1 MLVLGIETSTPQSSV
16 TIGSEQGIIG
26 SCLVGRGA
34 SHGEFLLPAIDFV
47 MKQANLNYRNL
58 SAVAIGLGPGLY
70 TGMRVGIATGKTIA
84 QALSVPIIGVASLDL
99 LAFDVRYSSKLI
111 CPVLDAK
118 RSEVFFAFYRQVPG
132 GIARES
138 NYMVGSPEKLVGE
151 IESRGGD
158 VLLIGNGALLY
169 KSRLE
174 DAKKAEFGSIANAFP
189 RATSLVEL
197 ALPRLFREDFDR
209 LFDVEPFY
217 MRRSDAEI
225 NWGKRSSSERSRP
238 TA

>member
-1 MLVLGIETSTPQSSV
+1 MLVLGIETSTPQASV

-26 SCLVGRGA
+26 SCLVSRGA
-34 SHGEFLLPAIDFV
+34 SHGSFLLPAIEFL
-47 MKQANLNYRNL
+47 MRQADLSYRNI
-58 SAVAIGLGPGLY
+58 SAVAVGLGPGLF
-70 TGMRVGIATGKTIA
+70 TGMRVGITTGKTIA
-84 QALSVPIIGVASLDL
+84 QALSVPVIGVASLDL
-99 LAFDVRYSSKLI
+99 LAFDTRYSGKLI

-132 GIARES
+132 GITRVS
-138 NYMVGSPEKLVGE
+138 GYMVGSPEKLVGE
-151 IESRGGD
+151 IDYLGEET
-158 VLLIGNGALLY
+158 LLVGNGALLY

-174 DAKKAEFGSIANAFP
+174 EAEKTEFGSIATAFP

-225 NWGKRSSSERSRP
+225 NWEKRNVG
-238 TA
+238 